1 MKMIDVVRR
10 SGRNLRS
17 AKMRTILTA
26 LAIAVGGFTLTITLA
41 AGNGVNRYA
50 ETLISSNFDPSE
62 LLVAKDQ
69 KLFGNEGNSS
79 VPQEYDESQTSVRG
93 GPSSVQIKRLDD
105 SDVGALRANPSI
117 EEVREGYQI
126 PLQFV
131 TREDQRKYTG
141 TVEAFN
147 PSQKPEL
154 KAGGLIG
161 SPASEREVIIPDVYV
176 DILGF
181 SDPENAIGQTLTL
194 QVRRTSLTAESL
206 QQLLQSGGGEAP
218 DQGKVQELILGEQ
231 LAEEYTIVG
240 VSKKPATSLN
250 FSTPAILVST
260 NDARRISDF
269 LTRDT
274 ADYHKYIFVYA
285 RVVNGQDEQARMA
298 VQNELIDLGYNV
310 QSVEDTQQALTQII
324 NILQAVVASLA
335 GVALVAA
342 MFGIINTQYISVLER
357 TREIGIMKALGMSRR
372 NISNMFVLEAVWIGF
387 LGALIGIGAGLA
399 LIAGLNPWISD
410 KLDLGDLYLLVVNW
424 LQLAGLLVG
433 LMTLAAL
440 AGVFPAKKAAKL
452 NPIEA
457 LRTE

>member
-1 MKMIDVVRR
+1 MKTIDVVRR

-50 ETLISSNFDPSE
+50 DTLISSNFDPSE
-62 LLVAKDQ
+62 LLVAKDK

-79 VPQEYDESQTSVRG
+79 APQEYDESQTSVRG

-105 SDVGALRANPSI
+105 SDVAALRANPGI

-131 TREDQRKYTG
+131 TREGQRKYTG

-154 KAGGLIG
+154 KAGGSVSG
-161 SPASEREVIIPDVYV
+161 STSEREVIIPDVYV
-176 DILGF
+176 DLLGF
-181 SDPENAIGQTLTL
+181 TNPEDAIGQTLTL

-206 QQLLQSGGGEAP
+206 RQLLQGVGEGAP
-218 DQGKVQELILGEQ
+218 DQAKVQELISGEQ

-274 ADYHKYIFVYA
+274 TDYHKYIFVYA

-372 NISNMFVLEAVWIGF
+372 NISNLFVLEAVWIGF
-387 LGALIGIGAGLA
+387 LGALIGIGTGLA